1 MGKFVY
7 QPIEMNLYLSQIKF
21 VTWTSCYIYI
31 KQMHN
36 ILYSYS
42 PCWFLNGDEYL
53 TLKKFGE
60 GVMDILFLVLN

>member
-7 QPIEMNLYLSQIKF
+7 RPIEMNLYLSQIKF
-21 VTWTSCYIYI
+21 VTWISCYIYI

-42 PCWFLNGDEYL
+42 LYWFLNEDEYL
-53 TLKKFGE
+53 ALKKFGG
-60 GVMDILFLVLN
+60 GVMDVLFLVLS